1 MDVMLSF
8 LDTNAFWVWLGIGGV
23 LLAIEIGTGSG
34 WLLWPAGSAAV
45 TAVLSL
51 FAPFNAAA
59 EIGVV
64 GALTIAST
72 LAGRRYLSRTAPT
85 GPDINDTTTHL
96 IGHSGLAVHAFHDG
110 HGRVV
115 VDGKEWQ
122 AELEGAITLDPGA
135 RVEVTDVLSGAR
147 VRVRAA

>member
-1 MDVMLSF
+1 MALFDSP
-8 LDTNAFWVWLGIGGV
+8 AF
-23 LLAIEIGTGSG
+23 E
-34 WLLWPAGSAAV
+34 
-45 TAVLSL
+45 
-51 FAPFNAAA
+51 
-59 EIGVV
+59 
-64 GALTIAST
+64 
-72 LAGRRYLSRTAPT
+72 
-85 GPDINDTTTHL
+85 
-96 IGHSGLAVHAFHDG
+96 GHEAVHAFHDG